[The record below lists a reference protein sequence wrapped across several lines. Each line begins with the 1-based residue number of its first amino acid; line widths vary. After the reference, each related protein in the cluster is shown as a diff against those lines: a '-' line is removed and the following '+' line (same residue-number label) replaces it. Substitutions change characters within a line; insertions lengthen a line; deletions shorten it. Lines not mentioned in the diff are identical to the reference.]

1 MTRRRL
7 ERQGPTVS
15 TTAERVMSDPA
26 FTRGVAD
33 YRAGRPPNYDAFNF
47 TQGTNEASATSLI
60 NAHWNYE
67 RGRHWAAVVPRHL
80 PLKIGGRLNPEA
92 IRLFRRDDFV

>member
-1 MTRRRL
+1 
-7 ERQGPTVS
+7 
-15 TTAERVMSDPA
+15 MSDPA

-47 TQGTNEASATSLI
+47 TQATKPASVTALI

-67 RGRHWAAVVPRHL
+67 RGRHWAAIAPDDL

-92 IRLFRRDDFV
+92 IRLFRGDDFV